1 MRRPPRF
8 TRTDTLFACTA
19 RFRSGRGPDR
29 CPVPFTPGAEPGGDG
44 IGAVEVSR
52 GVRRRAG
59 EDDAVVDQD
68 HLVTDTRTGHGAG
81 TASSEEPTPSPRPGL
96 SGSRRA
102 LIMTARV
109 ERRAPAWPPARP
121 AGPSP
126 TRGATGPDAHARAVP
141 PRRPRRRTRPRPAAA
156 RPTARRVGPRMTP
169 APTCPPARSEEHQS
183 DLQS

>member
-29 CPVPFTPGAEPGGDG
+29 GPVPFTPGAEPGGDG

-81 TASSEEPTPSPRPGL
+81 T
-96 SGSRRA
+96 
-102 LIMTARV
+102 
-109 ERRAPAWPPARP
+109 
-121 AGPSP
+121 
-126 TRGATGPDAHARAVP
+126 
-141 PRRPRRRTRPRPAAA
+141 
-156 RPTARRVGPRMTP
+156 
-169 APTCPPARSEEHQS
+169 RSEEHTS
-183 DLQS
+183 ELQSLMRSSYAVFCLKKKKQQTKTVTRMDTHNQH